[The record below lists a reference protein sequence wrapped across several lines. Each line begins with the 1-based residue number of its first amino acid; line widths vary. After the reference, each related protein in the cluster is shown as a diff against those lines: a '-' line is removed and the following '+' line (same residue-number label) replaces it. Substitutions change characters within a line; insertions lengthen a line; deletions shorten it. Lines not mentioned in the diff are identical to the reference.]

1 METTAAITNYVT
13 LLVALSVSTERLV
26 EIVKNCI
33 PWLSTK
39 YEDAKKEG
47 HRRAVLHVLAVCG
60 GMVTAFLAKP
70 AVSAVLSDALNNIW
84 GYIALGLL
92 ASGGSGFWN
101 GILSYILEAK
111 NIKAGTADAIEANPA
126 EALQHMKVT

>member
-1 METTAAITNYVT
+1 M
-13 LLVALSVSTERLV
+13 VALSVSTERLV
-26 EIVKNCI
+26 EIVRNFI
-33 PWLSTK
+33 PCLNTK

-47 HRRAVLHVLAVCG
+47 YRKAALHVLAFCG
-60 GMVTAFLAKP
+60 GIITAFLAKP
-70 AVSAVLSDALNNIW
+70 AVSAVLSDSLNNIW
-84 GYIALGLL
+84 GYLALGLL

-101 GILSYILEAK
+101 CILSYILEAK

>member
-1 METTAAITNYVT
+1 MDTAAILTNYVT

-26 EIVKNCI
+26 EIVKNII
-33 PWLSTK
+33 PCLNTQ

-47 HRRAVLHVLAVCG
+47 YRKASLHVLAFCG
-60 GMVTAFLAKP
+60 GIVTAILAKP

-101 GILSYILEAK
+101 GILTYILEVK
-111 NIKAGTADAIEANPA
+111 NIKAGTADAIGANPT
-126 EALQHMKVT
+126 EALKQIKAS

>member
-26 EIVKNCI
+26 EIVKNFI
-33 PWLSTK
+33 PWLNTK
-39 YEDAKKEG
+39 YKDAKKEG
-47 HRRAVLHVLAVCG
+47 HRKAVLHVLAFCG
-60 GMVTAFLAKP
+60 GIVTAFLAQP
-70 AVSAVLSDALNNIW
+70 AVSAVLSDSLNNIW

-101 GILSYILEAK
+101 SILSYILEAK
-111 NIKAGTADAIEANPA
+111 NIKAGTADAIEADPT
-126 EALQHMKVT
+126 EALKRMQVT

>member
-1 METTAAITNYVT
+1 MDTAAVITNYVT

-39 YEDAKKEG
+39 YEEPKKEG
-47 HRRAVLHVLAVCG
+47 HRRAALHVLAFCG
-60 GMVTAFLAKP
+60 GIVTAILAKP
-70 AVSAVLSDALNNIW
+70 AVSVVLSDALNNIW

-101 GILSYILEAK
+101 GILSYILEVK
-111 NIKAGTADAIEANPA
+111 NIKAGTADAIAADPA
-126 EALQHMKVT
+126 EALRHMKVT